1 MRVPTTSILLTG
13 AIIAL
18 GACSTSGE
26 TVNLTQAQRAEVC
39 RGAARAEITPTG
51 RQTGEVRHDYEC
63 RSVHGGVGYL
73 DRRDRNIPN
82 RETGRARAINRAF
95 GGM

>member
-1 MRVPTTSILLTG
+1 MRVPMTSVLLSG
-13 AIIAL
+13 AMIAL

-39 RGAARAEITPTG
+39 RGVNRAEITPTG
-51 RQTGEVRHDYEC
+51 RQTGEVRHDHEC
-63 RSVHGGVGYL
+63 RSVHVGL
-73 DRRDRNIPN
+73 GHFDRRDRNIPN
-82 RETGRARAINRAF
+82 RDADRSRAINRAF